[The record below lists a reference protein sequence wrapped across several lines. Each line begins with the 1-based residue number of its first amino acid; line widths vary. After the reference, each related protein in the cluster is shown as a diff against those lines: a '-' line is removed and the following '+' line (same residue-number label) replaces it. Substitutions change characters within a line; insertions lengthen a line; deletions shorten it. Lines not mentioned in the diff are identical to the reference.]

1 MMKNDIKNIAIQARK
16 AGLDLGS
23 AAGKTRSTFL
33 KLAPLALENVKDEVL
48 EANALDIKEAEKK
61 EVPATFI
68 ERLRLT
74 EKTFE
79 YMKKRLIEVADLP
92 DPIGKVLD
100 GHISETGLD
109 VKKISVPLG
118 VIGIIYEAR
127 PNVTTDAAAVCIKS
141 GNAVILRGGKEAS
154 RTNKVLADAMIQA
167 AKNAG
172 LPHHSIQLLEI
183 PGHQAVNELLKQD
196 QYIDVII
203 PRGGKNLIKA
213 ISRES
218 RIPVIKHYEGICQMY
233 IAQDADLNMA
243 VELVLNSKLDRVEV
257 CNALESMLI
266 DKKIADKFLPVIGK
280 HLKDNKV
287 EIRGCMT
294 TCKLLKYAVK
304 ATESDWAT
312 EYLDRILSVKVVDNI
327 DSAIEHI
334 NKFGSGHTDAIVS
347 SSKKNIDKFVNRVDS
362 ASVMVNASTRLSGGG
377 AYGLGSVVGISTG
390 KLHARGPVGPDELT
404 SYKWIAIG
412 DGHLRT

>member
-1 MMKNDIKNIAIQARK
+1 MKEKIKNIAMQAK
-16 AGLDLGS
+16 AASLKLGC
-23 AAGKTRSTFL
+23 ATGKTKSTFL
-33 KLAPLALENVKDEVL
+33 KMAPLAIEAVRDRVL
-48 EANALDIKEAEKK
+48 EANALDIKEAEDKGIP
-61 EVPATFI
+61 PAFI

-92 DPIGKVLD
+92 DPIGKILD

-109 VKKISVPLG
+109 VKRVSVPLG

-141 GNAVILRGGKEAS
+141 GNAVILKGGKEAA

-172 LPHHSIQLLEI
+172 LPEHSIQLLEI
-183 PGHQAVNELLKQD
+183 PGHEAVNELLKQD
-196 QYIDVII
+196 QCIDVII

-218 RIPVIKHYEGICQMY
+218 RIPVIKHYDGICQMY
-233 IAQDADLNMA
+233 IAEDADFDTA
-243 VELVLNSKLDRVEV
+243 VPLVLNSKLDRVEV
-257 CNALESMLI
+257 CNALESLLI
-266 DKKIADKFLPVIGK
+266 DEKIADDFLPIIGK
-280 HLKDNKV
+280 YLKDNDV

-294 TCKLLKYAVK
+294 TCKLLKYAIE
-304 ATESDWAT
+304 ATEYDWST
-312 EYLDRILSVKVVDNI
+312 EYLDRILSVKVVDNV
-327 DSAIEHI
+327 DCAIEHI
-334 NKFGSGHTDAIVS
+334 NKYGSGHTDVIVS
-347 SSKKNIDKFVNRVDS
+347 SSKKNIDIFINRVDS

-377 AYGLGSVVGISTG
+377 AYGLASVVGISTG

-412 DGHLRT
+412 DGHLRE

>member
-1 MMKNDIKNIAIQARK
+1 MKNEIKNIAIQAK
-16 AGLDLGS
+16 TAGLALGR
-23 AAGKTRSTFL
+23 ATGKTRSTFL
-33 KLAPLALENVKDEVL
+33 KMAPPALENVKDEVL

-61 EVPATFI
+61 RVPAAFI

-79 YMKKRLIEVADLP
+79 YMKKRLIQVADLP
-92 DPIGKVLD
+92 DPIGKVID

-109 VKKISVPLG
+109 VKRISVPLG

-172 LPHHSIQLLEI
+172 LPQHSIQLFDI
-183 PGHQAVNELLKQD
+183 SGHQAVNEMLKQD
-196 QYIDVII
+196 EYIDVII

-233 IAQDADLNMA
+233 IAEDADLDMA
-243 VELVLNSKLDRVEV
+243 GDLVLNSKLDRVEV
-257 CNALESMLI
+257 CNALESLLI
-266 DKKIADKFLPVIGK
+266 DQKIADEFLPVIGK

-294 TCKLLKYAVK
+294 TCKLLNYAVK
-304 ATESDWAT
+304 ATEYDWSA

-327 DSAIEHI
+327 DCAIEHI
-334 NKFGSGHTDAIVS
+334 NKYGSGHTDVIVS

-377 AYGLGSVVGISTG
+377 AYGISAVGISTG

>member
-1 MMKNDIKNIAIQARK
+1 MKEKIKNIAMQAK
-16 AGLDLGS
+16 VAGLALGC
-23 AAGKTRSTFL
+23 ATGKTRSTFL
-33 KLAPLALENVKDEVL
+33 KMAPLALEAVRNDVL
-48 EANALDIKEAEKK
+48 EANALDIKEAEEKGIP
-61 EVPATFI
+61 PAFI

-92 DPIGKVLD
+92 DPIGKILD

-109 VKKISVPLG
+109 VKRVSVPLG

-141 GNAVILRGGKEAS
+141 GNAVILRGGKEAA

-172 LPHHSIQLLEI
+172 LPDHSIQLFEI
-183 PGHQAVNELLKQD
+183 PGHEAVNELLKQD

-218 RIPVIKHYEGICQMY
+218 RIPVIKHYDGICQMY
-233 IAQDADLNMA
+233 IAEDADFDMA
-243 VELVLNSKLDRVEV
+243 VDLVLNSKLDRVEV
-257 CNALESMLI
+257 CNSLESLLI
-266 DKKIADKFLPVIGK
+266 NKKIADDFLPIIGK
-280 HLKDNKV
+280 RLKDNDV

-294 TCKLLKYAVK
+294 TCKLLKYATE
-304 ATESDWAT
+304 ATEYDWST
-312 EYLDRILSVKVVDNI
+312 EYLDRILSVKVLDNI
-327 DSAIEHI
+327 DCAIEHI
-334 NKFGSGHTDAIVS
+334 NKYGSGHTDVIVS
-347 SSKKNIDKFVNRVDS
+347 SSKKNIDNFINRVDS

-412 DGHLRT
+412 DGHLRK

>member
-1 MMKNDIKNIAIQARK
+1 MKEKIKNIAMQAK
-16 AGLDLGS
+16 VAGLALGC
-23 AAGKTRSTFL
+23 ATGKTRSTFL
-33 KLAPLALENVKDEVL
+33 KMAPLALEAVRNDVL
-48 EANALDIKEAEKK
+48 EANALDIKEAEEKGIP
-61 EVPATFI
+61 PAFI

-92 DPIGKVLD
+92 DPLGKVLD

-109 VKKISVPLG
+109 VKKVSVPLG

-141 GNAVILRGGKEAS
+141 GNAVILKGGKEAA

-172 LPHHSIQLLEI
+172 LPEHSIQLLEI
-183 PGHQAVNELLKQD
+183 SGHEAVNELLKQD

-218 RIPVIKHYEGICQMY
+218 RIPVIKHYDGICQMY
-233 IAQDADLNMA
+233 IAEDADFNMA
-243 VELVLNSKLDRVEV
+243 VNLVLNSKLDRVEV
-257 CNALESMLI
+257 CNSLESLLI
-266 DKKIADKFLPVIGK
+266 DKKIADDFLPIIGK
-280 HLKDNKV
+280 HLKDNDV

-294 TCKLLKYAVK
+294 TCKLLKYAIE
-304 ATESDWAT
+304 ATEYDWST
-312 EYLDRILSVKVVDNI
+312 EYLDRILSVKVVDNV
-327 DSAIEHI
+327 DCAIEHI
-334 NKFGSGHTDAIVS
+334 NKYGSGHTDVIVS
-347 SSKKNIDKFVNRVDS
+347 SSKKNIDTFINRVDS

-377 AYGLGSVVGISTG
+377 AYGLASVVGISTG

-412 DGHLRT
+412 DGHLRG